1 MSINGLQTRTDIA
14 KLKQEF
20 DLTKLQLADIMVK
33 QKMDND
39 KLEAMVQS
47 LKMKTEFLDRYT
59 SVVDII
65 ETEDDAQRLLD
76 AIAALRREKM
86 AKQET

>member
-1 MSINGLQTRTDIA
+1 MGINGLQTRTDIA

-39 KLEAMVQS
+39 KLVSMVQS
-47 LKMKTEFLDRYT
+47 LKMKTEFLDKYT
-59 SVVDII
+59 SMVDIV

-76 AIAALRREKM
+76 VL
-86 AKQET
+86 ET